1 MLRIAS
7 VRKIAWQPKQQ
18 QKVLKGSVLSPSAA
32 MQDRYYRALANLVH
46 RMTAETSRE
55 LRKLFDT
62 EHAQE
67 FFAEDISV
75 AAQARILMDRIT
87 SKFEKLFAD
96 FAEPLAE
103 RMVDDADDN
112 SAASLKASLRDLT
125 NGITLNTDILT
136 KDLKVVL
143 QASIAENVSLIKS
156 IPQQYLDGVKGAVY
170 RSIATGNGLADLVPF
185 LNKHEGI
192 TLRRARTIALDQ
204 TKKSFSA
211 INKHRMQALQL
222 DDFEWLHSGGGQ
234 HPRKLH
240 ISYSGKL
247 FKLSDPPII
256 DLRTG
261 ERGIPGQA
269 INCRCV
275 MRPVIRFSEV

>member
-1 MLRIAS
+1 MSRSRTI
-7 VRKIAWQPKQQ
+7 RKAPWQPKQQ
-18 QKVLKGSVLSPSAA
+18 PKVLKGSVLSPSAA

-46 RMTAETSRE
+46 RMTAETTRE

-62 EHAQE
+62 GHVQE

-87 SKFEKLFAD
+87 SKFEKLFAE
-96 FAEPLAE
+96 FAKPLAE

-112 SAASLKASLRDLT
+112 SASSLKSSLRDLT
-125 NGITLNTDILT
+125 QGITLNTDILT

-156 IPQQYLDGVKGAVY
+156 IPEQYLNGVKGAVF
-170 RSIATGNGLADLVPF
+170 RSITTGNGLADLVPF
-185 LNKHEGI
+185 LNKYGGI
-192 TLRRARTIALDQ
+192 TLGRARIIARDQ
-204 TKKSFSA
+204 VSKTFSS
-211 INKHRMQALQL
+211 INKHRMGAVGISSY
-222 DDFEWLHSGGGQ
+222 EWLHSNSGQ
-234 HPRKLH
+234 VPRKLH
-240 ISYSGKL
+240 QQYSGRI
-247 FKLSDPPII
+247 FKISDPPII

-261 ERGIPGQA
+261 ERGVPGQA

-275 MRPVIRFSEV
+275 MRPVITFDET